1 MTPSIPDADLVIW
14 SAVADLKVAQRWLRS
29 SLSVHRDVG
38 LDQLATIIDG
48 LDAAR
53 RQTDDPAPTL
63 FDGEGS

>member
-1 MTPSIPDADLVIW
+1 MTPSIPDADLVIA

-29 SLSVHRDVG
+29 SLNVHRDVG

-53 RQTDDPAPTL
+53 HQTDDPAPTL